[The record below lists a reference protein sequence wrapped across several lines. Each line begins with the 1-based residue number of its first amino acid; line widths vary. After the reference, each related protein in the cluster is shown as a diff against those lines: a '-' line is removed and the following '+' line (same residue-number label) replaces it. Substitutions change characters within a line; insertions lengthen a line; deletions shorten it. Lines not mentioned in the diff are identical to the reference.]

1 MPGLDDR
8 RERLLRR
15 RLRRRA
21 AWPTSRETEGYDH
34 RLAAP
39 LLASQG
45 CDRVG
50 RVLMP
55 GRPGRG
61 LIYRLSRRPALAEI
75 VGDGR
80 P

>member
-1 MPGLDDR
+1 MQVSTPR
-8 RERLLRR
+8 T
-15 RLRRRA
+15 
-21 AWPTSRETEGYDH
+21 TSVPH
-34 RLAAP
+34 
-39 LLASQG
+39 LASQG

-50 RVLMP
+50 RLLLP

-61 LIYRLSRRPALAEI
+61 LIYRLNWRPALAEI